1 MMRKSIFLILII
13 IISIIS
19 FSDNIY
25 DEFSEYSKLQQFK
38 VTIKMKFEVDATP
51 TSIFLDLY
59 VDNYKYYYFEIHEPE
74 ILSGIGYYYDYHK
87 DKFYTELNGKP
98 ADSYDNIKQN
108 LKVFINFIK
117 VLSVSYTPEK
127 FIIKKIETDNYNI
140 YYFYPKTK
148 NLLRLMRVDYTQLKI
163 YMKKIY
169 NTYYAEK
176 MEFYNSNNK
185 KKVEVYFNFSPMNT
199 DFIKEKLLSF
209 SVE

>member
-1 MMRKSIFLILII
+1 MMKKVIFFII
-13 IISIIS
+13 IIFSIIS
-19 FSDNIY
+19 FSDDLH
-25 DEFSEYSKLQQFK
+25 DEFSEYAKLQQFK
-38 VTIKMKFEVDATP
+38 VTIKMNFEVDATP

-59 VDNYKYYYFEIHEPE
+59 VDNYKYYYFEIHQPE

-87 DKFYTELNGKP
+87 DKFYTELNEKS
-98 ADSYDNIKQN
+98 ADSYDSIKEN

-127 FIIKKIETDNYNI
+127 FIIKKIEKDNYNI

-163 YMKKIY
+163 YLKK
-169 NTYYAEK
+169 NFETYYIEK

-185 KKVEVYFNFSPMNT
+185 KKVEVYFNFSPLNT